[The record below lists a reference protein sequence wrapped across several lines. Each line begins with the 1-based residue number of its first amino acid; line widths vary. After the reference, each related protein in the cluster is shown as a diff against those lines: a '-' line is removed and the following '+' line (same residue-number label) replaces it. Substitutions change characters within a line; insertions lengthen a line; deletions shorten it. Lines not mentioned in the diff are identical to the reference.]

1 MSRGTQS
8 RSEGYTLGRAVNE
21 IFGRPP
27 GWPWSIV
34 AWIAAGGVVGAIV
47 AGLLA
52 PAAGPPH
59 PALRWAACAGYG
71 VVVAS
76 LIVVLPRAVRLA
88 TLRVSLAKRPA
99 DDSGER
105 AWWPLQLLTAALRGT
120 STLRLTRQDFDA
132 AVNRAWPTARSI
144 LVQRFWPAWV
154 AAFVV
159 PVLGLLSAWEA
170 GKQIEVVTGQSAS
183 EVLRQFVPQVSPPMV
198 ATIAAA
204 LVLMVVLA
212 VVDQLTAGLLQHW
225 SRAVQFSDHG
235 SEVVAGGQD
244 PLPPTPAG
252 PSVPEVGIRGPDRE
266 TRRGE
271 TPSGTEGPTVADL
284 EKMAE
289 DFSNRGR
296 KP

>member
-1 MSRGTQS
+1 VNVMSRGTQS

-159 PVLGLLSAWEA
+159 P
-170 GKQIEVVTGQSAS
+170 
-183 EVLRQFVPQVSPPMV
+183 LRQFVPQVSPPMV